1 MVISSAYVD
10 GYALHKIGVGAR
22 KQITLVWSSAS
33 TTAQQGAHD
42 VGPLGFRARLD
53 VAGYSRLMGAD

>member
-1 MVISSAYVD
+1 MVTLFTKSAS
-10 GYALHKIGVGAR
+10 GAR

-33 TTAQQGAHD
+33 MTAQQGALD
-42 VGPLGFRARLD
+42 IGPLGFRARLD